1 MVASEKNYRSS
12 VPLCELNQE
21 EYPAEHCLTTTT
33 TAAARQAVGVPAPPP
48 SSKTDQQIASNAN
61 ARKRSKL
68 EKEYAQIGVRIQPGW
83 Y

>member
-48 SSKTDQQIASNAN
+48 SIITDQQIASNAN
-61 ARKRSKL
+61 ARKCSKL

>member
-21 EYPAEHCLTTTT
+21 EYPAENCLTTTAT
-33 TAAARQAVGVPAPPP
+33 AARQAVGVPAPPP
-48 SSKTDQQIASNAN
+48 SGKTDQQIKSNAN

-68 EKEYAQIGVRIQPGW
+68 ENEYAQIGVRLKPGW